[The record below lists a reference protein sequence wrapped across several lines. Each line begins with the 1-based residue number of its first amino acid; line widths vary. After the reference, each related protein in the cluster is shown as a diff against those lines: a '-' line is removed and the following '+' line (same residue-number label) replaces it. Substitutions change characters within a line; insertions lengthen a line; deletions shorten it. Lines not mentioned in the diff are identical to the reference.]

1 MKRNSNNSG
10 FSTAMVI
17 SLFLAFF
24 LIAIILVAML
34 GVMKVTDYDAGVPAI
49 IFAVIN
55 MLALAIVY
63 GAGGVL
69 SKKLG
74 VGGYAPVAGMTA
86 VYTVV
91 QLVYMFVAYKSA
103 SPIMYTLISL
113 IILFVYCA
121 IILPIALNGAKNK
134 NN

>member
-1 MKRNSNNSG
+1 MKRNNNNGS
-10 FSTAMVI
+10 SSDAMII

-49 IFAVIN
+49 IFSVIN

-63 GAGGVL
+63 GAGSVL
-69 SKKLG
+69 TKKLG

-86 VYTVV
+86 VYTIA
-91 QLVYMFVAYKSA
+91 QFVYMFLEYKTA

-113 IILFVYCA
+113 IILFVYCV